1 MMTAIDFG
9 CHTIRAASGNP
20 ERPDV
25 VQGCH
30 ERSEYVV
37 LPATDRYQQM
47 LEANQ
52 IGYAECEDSFVVFGN
67 KAGQVKWLSRLPSAP
82 LFLDGQ
88 IPTADAPARQILNVI
103 TAAMLKNVGEPNSLC
118 CFTSPGGKSR
128 PSNVQFLSKL
138 LTINQQIP
146 LACSATDALIL
157 ANGHATQFTGISM
170 VFGAEVCELGV
181 SRFGIPVAT
190 DVIPIGSNWID
201 AEMARQGE
209 SKVYDAS
216 GDCYLDI
223 DAIRSWKVDSK
234 PHLRNSY
241 DEQGRRL
248 SRLYGVVLD
257 RVAASLKRL
266 MQSSNVRS
274 ALGDNRL
281 NLLCGGGAIQVDG
294 FTGCLTEKLVE
305 HGIAE
310 NILSIQCSE
319 DAETAVLRG
328 LLIFGQLEQQRDRKN
343 VA

>member
-9 CHTIRAASGNP
+9 CHTIRAASGNTQQ
-20 ERPDV
+20 PDV
-25 VQGCH
+25 VRGCQ

-37 LPATDRYQQM
+37 LPANDRYQQM
-47 LEANQ
+47 LEANE
-52 IGYAECEDSFVVFGN
+52 IGYAECEDSLVVFGN

-88 IPTADAPARQILNVI
+88 IPTIDAPARQILNVI
-103 TAAMLKNVGEPNSLC
+103 TASMLKNIGQPNSLC
-118 CFTSPGGKSR
+118 CFTSPGGRSR
-128 PSNVQFLSKL
+128 PGNVQFLSKL

-146 LACSATDALIL
+146 LACNATDALIL
-157 ANGHATQFTGISM
+157 ANGHSTQFTGISF

-181 SRFGIPVAT
+181 SRFGIPIAS

-201 AEMARQGE
+201 SEMARQGE
-209 SKVYDAS
+209 KKVYDAA

-223 DAIRSWKVDSK
+223 DSIRSWKVDSK

-248 SRLYGVVLD
+248 SRLYSVVLD
-257 RVAASLKRL
+257 RIAASLKRL
-266 MQSSNVRS
+266 LQSNKVRS
-274 ALGDNRL
+274 AVADDRL

-328 LLIFGQLEQQRDRKN
+328 LLIFGQLEQQRNEKS

>member
-1 MMTAIDFG
+1 MITAIDFG
-9 CHTIRAASGNP
+9 CHTIRAASGDTG
-20 ERPDV
+20 RRDV
-25 VQGCH
+25 VRGCQ

-47 LEANQ
+47 LESNQ
-52 IGYAECEDSFVVFGN
+52 IGFAECEDSYVVFGN
-67 KAGQVKWLSRLPSAP
+67 GAGQVKWLSRLPSAP

-103 TAAMLKNVGEPNSLC
+103 TSAMLKEVGEPNSLC
-118 CFTSPGGKSR
+118 CFTSPGGRSR
-128 PSNVQFLSKL
+128 PGNVQFLSKL

-146 LACSATDALIL
+146 IACNATDALIL
-157 ANGHATQFTGISM
+157 ANGHASQFTGITL

-181 SRFGIPVAT
+181 SRFGIPIAS
-190 DVIPIGSNWID
+190 DVIPIGANWID

-216 GDCYLDI
+216 GECYLDI
-223 DAIRSWKVDSK
+223 DSIRSWKIDSK

-241 DEQGRRL
+241 DERGRRF

-266 MQSSNVRS
+266 LMSADVRT
-274 ALGDNRL
+274 ALGDERM
-281 NLLCGGGAIQVDG
+281 NLLCGGGAIQVGG
-294 FTGCLTEKLVE
+294 FTGCLTEKLVD

-310 NILSIQCSE
+310 DILSIQCSE

-328 LLIFGQLEQQRDRKN
+328 LLIFGQLEQQRDDIR
-343 VA
+343 AA

>member
-1 MMTAIDFG
+1 MITAIDFG
-9 CHTIRAASGNP
+9 CHTIRAASGNI
-20 ERPDV
+20 ERPNV
-25 VQGCH
+25 VRGSH

-52 IGYAECEDSFVVFGN
+52 IGYGECEDSFVVFGN

-118 CFTSPGGKSR
+118 SFTSPGGRSR
-128 PSNVQFLSKL
+128 PGNVQFLSKL

-146 LACSATDALIL
+146 LACNATDALIL
-157 ANGHATQFTGISM
+157 ANGHSTQFTGISL
-170 VFGAEVCELGV
+170 VFGAEVCELGIN
-181 SRFGIPVAT
+181 RFGVPVAS

-201 AEMARQGE
+201 SEMARQSE
-209 SKVYDAS
+209 RKVYDAS

-223 DAIRSWKVDSK
+223 DSIRAWKIDSK
-234 PHLRNSY
+234 PHLRNSF

-248 SRLYGVVLD
+248 SRLYSVVLD
-257 RVAASLKRL
+257 RIAASLKRL
-266 MQSSNVRS
+266 LQSNNVRS
-274 ALGDNRL
+274 AIGDDRM
-281 NLLCGGGAIQVDG
+281 NLLCGGGAIQIGG
-294 FTGCLTEKLVE
+294 FTSCLTEKLVE

-310 NILSIQCSE
+310 NVLSIQCSE
-319 DAETAVLRG
+319 DAETAVVRG
-328 LLIFGQLEQQRDRKN
+328 LLIFGQLEQQRSQKN
-343 VA
+343 AA